1 MSQPPHLNGDDL
13 PLTHDFLGIMLGV
26 RRSGVTLSLHMLE
39 AAGMIRS
46 KRGVITVLNRERLEE
61 VAGGSY
67 GVPEAEYRRLIGDL

>member
-1 MSQPPHLNGDDL
+1 MPGRLDGDDL
-13 PLTHDFLGIMLGV
+13 ALTHDFLGIMLGV

-39 AAGMIRS
+39 GAGMIRA

-61 VAGGSY
+61 VAGGGY